1 MKFIHTAD
9 WHLGNKMHEVERT
22 KEFENFFNWLKNTI
36 IEEKAEALV
45 VAGDIFDTAN
55 PPTEAKAMY
64 IKFLASLI
72 GSDCRNIIIVGGNHD
87 SGSLLDS
94 EKPLLEYLNIHVV
107 GSVSNIKAE
116 DMVFELVDKDN
127 KPCCICCAIP
137 YAHEIE
143 LRKYFDEESDIGT
156 FSDKAYSGLY
166 NSVLSAAKEKDGG
179 RNLPLIATGHL
190 YAADLE
196 GRFESFN
203 EEVVCDDGKRK
214 LDIVG
219 KLGLVHS
226 HIFSDEFDY
235 VALGHIHYTTM
246 VGKNPKIRYS
256 GSPFTLGFDEAALP
270 RYVLSVEINKGK
282 ETFVSKI
289 KIPSYNIYK
298 RISGN
303 CESIRNQ
310 LQMYD
315 RKQEKPVYVEICY
328 KREDGINIHDE
339 LEDLITELEDLNVY
353 VISRKV
359 QVEEN
364 DLFDTNYSF
373 DSREV
378 KNLLPEDI
386 FKALILR
393 NFPEDLSS
401 LSEED
406 AEKRKDEV
414 LNSYLS
420 IFMEAYNRAEANN
433 FGDKK

>member
-36 IEEKAEALV
+36 IEEKSESLV

-107 GSVSNIKAE
+107 GSVANIKAE
-116 DMVFELVDKDN
+116 DMVFELVNKDN

-166 NSVLSAAKEKDGG
+166 NSVLSAAKKKDGG

-196 GRFESFN
+196 GRFKSFN
-203 EEVVCDDGKRK
+203 
-214 LDIVG
+214 
-219 KLGLVHS
+219 
-226 HIFSDEFDY
+226 F
-235 VALGHIHYTTM
+235 
-246 VGKNPKIRYS
+246 
-256 GSPFTLGFDEAALP
+256 
-270 RYVLSVEINKGK
+270 LS
-282 ETFVSKI
+282 F
-289 KIPSYNIYK
+289 
-298 RISGN
+298 
-303 CESIRNQ
+303 
-310 LQMYD
+310 
-315 RKQEKPVYVEICY
+315 
-328 KREDGINIHDE
+328 
-339 LEDLITELEDLNVY
+339 
-353 VISRKV
+353 
-359 QVEEN
+359 
-364 DLFDTNYSF
+364 
-373 DSREV
+373 
-378 KNLLPEDI
+378 I
-386 FKALILR
+386 FKQ
-393 NFPEDLSS
+393 P
-401 LSEED
+401 
-406 AEKRKDEV
+406 
-414 LNSYLS
+414 
-420 IFMEAYNRAEANN
+420 
-433 FGDKK
+433 